1 MVCCSHKVTLCIEI
15 REQGF
20 LAAASCP
27 KSCIMHGDLPCPAT
41 TPGNLLLAPCT
52 YPQQSVRSGCAA
64 SLPSAKLVFSH
75 AMLVTPRDGVPTLI
89 ARVCNTR
96 GNYLLNPE
104 VCALATLDFGSQ
116 PARMLTCVADIAC

>member
-1 MVCCSHKVTLCIEI
+1 MQK
-15 REQGF
+15 G
-20 LAAASCP
+20 
-27 KSCIMHGDLPCPAT
+27 CPA
-41 TPGNLLLAPCT
+41 LLHAWEPAHGYSQPLESYT
-52 YPQQSVRSGCAA
+52 KPQKPVRSDCAA

-104 VCALATLDFGSQ
+104 VRAVAAPRAWLLAGVHAHMVLQTPGAE
-116 PARMLTCVADIAC
+116 ARAPGRRSAWAT